1 MKKGVDD
8 IVRTVITTTNNTY
21 SVYVNLTKEDSQ
33 VRELVQRALKV
44 SFEHLKE
51 NYINPLINTIDGFQ
65 SRFDKDLDLDFILK
79 SDKTN
84 YPSLLPKH
92 EIDATKKWI
101 KRKEDEIDF
110 TVRSFNKYKT
120 YHLNTSHQNIVELYN
135 RLIKKELISLNTKE
149 IDFVNSFSG
158 KNIDYKPQIVF
169 NESKQAL
176 CYFLSMLM
184 YRDVLDTKTE
194 YNSINLNSEIFI
206 QKGDVPFSALK
217 SKFRDYESYKATDFK
232 NSSPINISTINIIVS
247 DLFI

>member
-1 MKKGVDD
+1 MKKSVDD

-21 SVYVNLTKEDSQ
+21 PVYVNLTKEDSQ

-65 SRFDKDLDLDFILK
+65 SRFDKDLDLDIILK

-110 TVRSFNKYKT
+110 TVRCFNKYKT
-120 YHLNTSHQNIVELYN
+120 YHLDATHKKIIELYN
-135 RLIKKELISLNTKE
+135 QLIKSELISLNTKQ

-158 KNIDYKPQIVF
+158 KDIDYKPQIVF

-184 YRDVLDTKTE
+184 YKEALDKKTK
-194 YNSINLNSEIFI
+194 YNSINLKSEIFI
-206 QKGDVPFSALK
+206 QKGDILFSALK
-217 SKFRDYESYKATDFK
+217 SKFRDYESYKASNFK
-232 NSSPINISTINIIVS
+232 NSSPINISSINKIVKNIF
-247 DLFI
+247 D